1 MSLPPCMNDGL
12 ESRSANLS
20 GSTRERGEDEEPW
33 RGELVRRADD
43 KRTRQLRGSAKGARD
58 GRRRVLYLIFATHE
72 MHSAPH
78 VSCSALGE
86 LRRRLLPLRRI
97 ALRGIDFR
105 SARAFAR
112 YETPIITEDSRNND
126 GGRGRLII
134 VIRLRWIDAKIA
146 PAVQEVTDCL
156 KCGRSDCCNF
166 CSAVFFVPKV

>member
-1 MSLPPCMNDGL
+1 ML
-12 ESRSANLS
+12 ESRSAKFYQA
-20 GSTRERGEDEEPW
+20 RRRRARGEDEEAW

-43 KRTRQLRGSAKGARD
+43 KRARQLRGSAKGVRD

-86 LRRRLLPLRRI
+86 LCRRLLPLRRI

-112 YETPIITEDSRNND
+112 YETRPIITEDSRNND

-134 VIRLRWIDAKIA
+134 VIRLRWIDAEIA
-146 PAVQEVTDCL
+146 PAVQEVTAW
-156 KCGRSDCCNF
+156 NAAAAIVTIF
-166 CSAVFFVPKV
+166 QVFFTLILSINR